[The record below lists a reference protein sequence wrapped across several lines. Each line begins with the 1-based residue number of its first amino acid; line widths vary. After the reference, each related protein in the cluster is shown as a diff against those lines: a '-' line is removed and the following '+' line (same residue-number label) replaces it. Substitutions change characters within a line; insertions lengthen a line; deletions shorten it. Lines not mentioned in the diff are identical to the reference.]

1 MANKIACLLLALAL
15 LPAAASGK
23 KHRRGQQQPDPQRVL
38 QIQQALLDRGY
49 ISFQPNGAWDEA
61 TLAPLRK
68 IADDRGWQTTNVPD
82 ARVLILLGL
91 GGPNADMSVTLLRGN
106 SLDEWQRK
114 TALEKHK

>member
-1 MANKIACLLLALAL
+1 MENKITCLILVLAM
-15 LPAAASGK
+15 LPSAASGK
-23 KHRRGQQQPDPQRVL
+23 KHKHGQQQPDPPRVL
-38 QIQQALLDRGY
+38 QIQQALLDKGY
-49 ISFQPNGAWDEA
+49 IGFQPNGVWDEA

-91 GGPNADMSVTLLRGN
+91 GGPNADLAVTLLRGN

-114 TALEKHK
+114 TAR

>member
-1 MANKIACLLLALAL
+1 MKNKIACLLLALAM

-23 KHRRGQQQPDPQRVL
+23 HKHGQQQPDTPRVR
-38 QIQQALLDRGY
+38 QIQQALLGKGY

-114 TALEKHK
+114 TAR